1 MVTRRVVVGMLLAV
15 GLAAGCSSTDEPP
28 GGLPEAAQVLREAAE
43 ATKTISSA
51 HFTLRVNGS
60 VPAIPVQEAEGDLTK
75 EGAAKGTVKLTLMGN
90 LFDGE
95 FVLVGNNLHI
105 KGPTGGWQQL
115 PSALTSSLYDPSA
128 ILDPQRG
135 VPHVLANLK
144 DARTEAREDVGGESA
159 FKVTGTAT
167 QQDVSGLV
175 PGVDGDVR
183 VTVWVDEESKRPVK
197 ASVGLPGEGEPASVD
212 LTLSD
217 VDVPVTVTPP
227 A

>member
-1 MVTRRVVVGMLLAV
+1 MVTRRVLVGMLLAV
-15 GLAAGCSSTDEPP
+15 GLAAGCSSGGEDTA
-28 GGLPEAAQVLREAAE
+28 GLPDGAQVLKDAA
-43 ATKTISSA
+43 AASGAISSA
-51 HFTLRVNGS
+51 HFSLKVNGT

-95 FVLVGNNLHI
+95 FVLVDGGLHI

-115 PSALTSSLYDPSA
+115 PAALTSSLYDPSA

-135 VPHVLANLK
+135 VAKVLSSLK
-144 DARTEAREDVGGESA
+144 DPVTEAREDVAGESTLR
-159 FKVTGTAT
+159 VVGTAT
-167 QQDVSGLV
+167 QQDVSALV
-175 PGVDGDVR
+175 PGVSGDAR
-183 VTVWVDEESKRPVK
+183 VTVWVSEATKRPVK
-197 ASVGLPGEGEPASVD
+197 ASVALPDNASVD
-212 LTLSD
+212 LTLTD

>member
-1 MVTRRVVVGMLLAV
+1 MLLAV
-15 GLAAGCSSTDEPP
+15 GLAAGCSSTEEAP
-28 GGLPEAAQVLREAAE
+28 GGLPDAAQVLREAAE
-43 ATKTISSA
+43 ASKTISSA
-51 HFTLRVNGS
+51 HFTLKVNGS
-60 VPAIPVQEAEGDLTK
+60 VSAIPVQEADGDLTR
-75 EGAAKGTVKLTLMGN
+75 EGSAKGTVKLTLMGN

-95 FVLVGNNLHI
+95 FVLVDDGLYI

-115 PSALTSSLYDPSA
+115 PAALTSSLYDPSA
-128 ILDPQRG
+128 ILDPARG

-175 PGVDGDVR
+175 PGVTGDTR
-183 VTVWVDEESKRPVK
+183 LTVWVSEETKRPVK
-197 ASVGLPGEGEPASVD
+197 ASVELAGEGEPATVD

>member
-15 GLAAGCSSTDEPP
+15 GLAAGCSSGEDTA
-28 GGLPEAAQVLREAAE
+28 GLPDGAQVLKDAA
-43 ATKTISSA
+43 AASGAISSA
-51 HFTLRVNGS
+51 HFTLKVNGS
-60 VPAIPVQEAEGDLTK
+60 VPAIPVQEADGDLTK

-95 FVLVGNNLHI
+95 FVLVDGGLHI

-115 PSALTSSLYDPSA
+115 PAALTSSLYDPSA

-135 VPHVLANLK
+135 VAKVLGGLK
-144 DARTEAREDVGGESA
+144 DPVTEAREDVAGESTLR
-159 FKVTGTAT
+159 VVGTAT
-167 QQDVSGLV
+167 QDDVSSLV
-175 PGVDGDVR
+175 PGVTGDTR
-183 VTVWVDEESKRPVK
+183 VTVWVSEATKRPVK
-197 ASVGLPGEGEPASVD
+197 ASVALPDNASVD
-212 LTLSD
+212 LTLTD